1 MPPIVGPVGAD
12 RAAVLQQLDRS
23 IVLLYNRPREDQ
35 MTSELSK
42 IVAYKRT
49 STDDQRLGI
58 EAQDEKLRTIAR
70 ERNGRIV
77 KTFVE
82 HESGGDNTRPE
93 LDRAIRHARRIKAVV
108 VVAKLDR
115 LARDS
120 TFLMRLYDGNVPII
134 FGDLPEVDGS
144 AASRLM
150 IQMMANIAEFERR
163 RIGERTKEAL
173 AVLKAKGVKLGT
185 PKNLDQAGRI
195 NGARKAA
202 KLRTAKAI
210 DEMADIAEL
219 AANMRAGGAS
229 LTTIAAAL
237 NADGGVTRQGGN
249 WSPTQVKRVLDR
261 AVGKVPCRRR
271 QN

>member
-1 MPPIVGPVGAD
+1 MHAE
-12 RAAVLQQLDRS
+12 Q
-23 IVLLYNRPREDQ
+23 
-35 MTSELSK
+35 SK

-58 EAQDEKLRTIAR
+58 EAQDQKLRMIAV
-70 ERNGRIV
+70 ERNGQIV

-93 LDRAIRHARRIKAVV
+93 LDKAIRHARRIKAVL

-120 TFLMRLYDGNVPII
+120 TFLMRLFDGNVPIV

-173 AVLKAKGVKLGT
+173 AMLKAKGVKLGT
-185 PKNLDQAGRI
+185 PANLHQSGRV

-202 KLRTAKAI
+202 KNRTAKAL
-210 DEMADIAEL
+210 DEMADVAEL
-219 AANMRAGGAS
+219 AITMRSQGAS
-229 LTTIAAAL
+229 LATIAAAL
-237 NADGGVTRQGGN
+237 NADGGVTRQGKS

-261 AVGKVPCRRR
+261 AAGKIPCQRKPPAADRI
-271 QN
+271 